1 MYSWVDG
8 VVSHEGGTLCLGRN
22 SYTEFLFSHN
32 LPPPSS
38 PLVFPLGIQNHRYIL
53 VLHMEPTCTAGLM
66 GWSVMRVAHAV

>member
-8 VVSHEGGTLCLGRN
+8 VVSHEGGTRCLGRN

-32 LPPPSS
+32 LLPPPS
-38 PLVFPLGIQNHRYIL
+38 PLVFPLVIQNHRYIL

-66 GWSVMRVAHAV
+66 GWSVMRVAHSV